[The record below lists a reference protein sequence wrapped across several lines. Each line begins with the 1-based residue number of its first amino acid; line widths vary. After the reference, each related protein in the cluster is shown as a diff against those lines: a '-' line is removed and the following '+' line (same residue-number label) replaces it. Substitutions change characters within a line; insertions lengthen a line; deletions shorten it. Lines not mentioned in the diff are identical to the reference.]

1 MVRRIHLS
9 IVAESIV
16 APTARRALAAFLL
29 GALFTTPGPA
39 GLVHADPGT
48 VTEEEEFD
56 RELRAFDDILRLVR
70 ENYVEEV
77 PPHDLVGGAIEGLLR
92 RLDPHSNFV
101 DAKHYEQLNERNRGE
116 YGGIGISFA
125 LRAGFL
131 TVIAPLE
138 DSPCDR
144 LGIRAGDRIVKIDG
158 ESAVGLSEQGVF
170 ERLRGADG
178 TTVRLAIQR
187 PGAPDLLEFA
197 VTRERIP
204 IKSVPYG
211 FLLDRETGYVR
222 IIRFSATTGAELA
235 STLIELEAAGMKRL
249 VLDLRSN
256 PGGYL
261 EQAVAVAEQFIAPGQ
276 MVVYTHGRT
285 RGSSEEHYAGGGP
298 GGARRVM
305 PLIVLVNHGSASAA
319 EIVAGAVQDW
329 DRGLVLG
336 QTTFG
341 KGLVQRQYRL
351 RDGSA
356 VFLTVGRYFTPS
368 GRLIQRPYAQDK
380 LRYYAEGYDDKD
392 PNAEGGAIDGAMMGG
407 AAAREV
413 EARGPVAA
421 GAATRMATAGVPAG
435 NAAPGSAE
443 DRGGAA
449 SGAAATVPIH
459 HTASGRVVR
468 GGGGIT
474 PDFWID
480 PEDRSELA
488 EAIERSDLLF
498 DFATDYVGRVGFVY
512 PQGFEHFLQRDG
524 LDEKTWKALLDFA
537 ARERP
542 DLPRAELIPEKPFL
556 ARGVKREIAGILWG
570 PTERYRV
577 HIGDDRQVAES
588 RRFFGQAADLVRRA
602 SESAAGPAW
611 RSPLARE
618 PVGSR

>member
-9 IVAESIV
+9 IVAGSIV
-16 APTARRALAAFLL
+16 APTARRALAVFLV
-29 GALFTTPGPA
+29 GALLAIPGSRGRA
-39 GLVHADPGT
+39 QSDSGT

-56 RELRAFDDILRLVR
+56 RELRAFDDILRLVHD
-70 ENYVEEV
+70 NYVEEV
-77 PPHDLVGGAIEGLLR
+77 PPHHLVGGAIEGLLR

-125 LRAGFL
+125 LRGGFL

-170 ERLRGADG
+170 ERLRGVAG

-187 PGAPDLLEFA
+187 PGAPDLFEFDVA
-197 VTRERIP
+197 RERIP
-204 IKSVPYG
+204 IKSIPYG

-235 STLIELEAAGMKRL
+235 STLTELEAAGMKRL

-285 RGSSEEHYAGGGP
+285 RGASEEHYAGGGT
-298 GGARRVM
+298 GGARREM

-380 LRYYAEGYDDKD
+380 LRYYAEGYDDVD
-392 PNAEGGAIDGAMMGG
+392 PNAGDA
-407 AAAREV
+407 
-413 EARGPVAA
+413 VA
-421 GAATRMATAGVPAG
+421 GEPM
-435 NAAPGSAE
+435 
-443 DRGGAA
+443 AA
-449 SGAAATVPIH
+449 SGPATGGSAADGATAMVPTY

-474 PDFWID
+474 PDVWID

-488 EAIERSDLLF
+488 EAVERSDLLF
-498 DFATDYVGRVGFVY
+498 DFAIDYVGRVGFVY
-512 PQGFEHFLQRDG
+512 PQGFEHFLKHDG
-524 LDEKTWKALLDFA
+524 FDEKTWKGLLDFA

-542 DLPRAELIPEKPFL
+542 DLPRAELIRERPVL

-577 HIGDDRQVAES
+577 HIGDDQQVAES
-588 RRFFGQAADLVRRA
+588 LRYFGEAADLVRRA
-602 SESAAGPAW
+602 SESAPEPAW